1 MREKIRFAVAIA
13 GWLGLAWLSLLS
25 SNNNIHAQQALAEVS
40 VESKTIAPNS
50 TSSVNIVLSEGPD
63 AGVADIQGLL
73 RFDAK
78 VLKATKIEGQQDYE
92 VFASKLDNNAGEVRF
107 LVTRLRAPY
116 AKAGPL
122 IKIEF
127 QAIGKSGDKSDLRL
141 SLNVLRDPDGRDV
154 PNRISNGLITL
165 GSVQNQPPTAK
176 FSFTPAEPKIDEEI
190 SFKDESTDPDG
201 TTDIVSWEWDFG
213 DGTKSTEQNPKKK
226 YSQKKIYDVKLTV
239 KDKAGLSNS
248 VTKKVPVGITP
259 PKADFSFSPTSPEVG
274 DEVQFTDKS
283 TDDGQIVSWR
293 WDFGDGTT
301 SSEQNPKKKYIQAGT
316 FKVKLIVKDNDNAES
331 TAEKDITVKVSN
343 RPMVSV
349 FPNPAR
355 DSAAFTFSLPAGSTG
370 GILFVFNIAGKV
382 VLRDDAL
389 AGKTQIVWDIAGDDV
404 PSGPYYYLVI
414 ALKDNAVVGRSRV
427 EKLVIQR

>member
-1 MREKIRFAVAIA
+1 MRTKIQFAVVA
-13 GWLGLAWLSLLS
+13 LALSFALALP
-25 SNNNIHAQQALAEVS
+25 SNNSLHAQQALAEVS

-50 TSSVNIVLSEGPD
+50 TSFVNVLINEGPD

-73 RFDAK
+73 RFDPK
-78 VLKATKIEGQQDYE
+78 VLKATKVEGQQDYE
-92 VFASKLDNNAGEVRF
+92 IFASKIDNNAGEVKF
-107 LVTRLRAPY
+107 LVTKLRAPY

-122 IKIEF
+122 LKIEF

-141 SLNVLRDPDGRDV
+141 TLTVLRDPDGRNI
-154 PNRISNGLITL
+154 PNKIINGLITL
-165 GSVQNQPPTAK
+165 GAVQNQPPTAN
-176 FSFTPAEPKIDEEI
+176 FSFTPAEPKVDEEI

-201 TTDIVSWEWDFG
+201 ATDIVSWEWDFG
-213 DGTKSTEQNPKKK
+213 DGTKSTEQNPRKR
-226 YSQKKIYDVKLTV
+226 YAQKKIYDVKLTV

-259 PKADFSFSPTSPEVG
+259 PKADFTFAPAAPEVG

-301 SSEQNPKKKYIQAGT
+301 STEQNPKKKYTQPGT
-316 FKVKLIVKDNDNAES
+316 FKVKLTVRDNDGAES
-331 TAEKDITVKVSN
+331 TVEKTITVKPSG
-343 RPMVSV
+343 RPVVGV

-355 DSAAFTFSLPAGSTG
+355 ESATFTFTLPAGATSGTLVVFSISGKLVLKQEKLTG
-370 GILFVFNIAGKV
+370 
-382 VLRDDAL
+382 
-389 AGKTQIVWDIAGDDV
+389 TQFVWDIKKSDV
-404 PSGPYYYLVI
+404 PSGPYYYLII
-414 ALKDNAVVGRSRV
+414 AFKENAVVGRSRV

>member
-1 MREKIRFAVAIA
+1 MRTKIQFAVVA
-13 GWLGLAWLSLLS
+13 LALSFALALP
-25 SNNNIHAQQALAEVS
+25 SNNSLNAQQALTEVS

-50 TSSVNIVLSEGPD
+50 TSSVNISLSNGPD
-63 AGVADIQGLL
+63 AGVAAIRGSL
-73 RFDAK
+73 RFDPK
-78 VLKATKIEGQQDYE
+78 VLKATKVEGQQDYE
-92 VFASKLDNNAGEVRF
+92 VFASKLDNNAGEVGF
-107 LVTRLRAPY
+107 VVVKLRAPY

-127 QAIGKSGDKSDLRL
+127 QAIGKSGDKSDLKLFL
-141 SLNVLRDPDGRDV
+141 SEFRDPDDRDI
-154 PNRISNGLITL
+154 PNKIINGLITL
-165 GSVQNQPPTAK
+165 GAVQNQPPTAN

-201 TTDIVSWEWDFG
+201 ATDIVSWEWDFG
-213 DGTKSTEQNPKKK
+213 DGTKTTEQNPRKR

-239 KDKAGLSNS
+239 RDKAGLSNS

-259 PKADFSFSPTSPEVG
+259 PKADFTFAPAAPEVG

-301 SSEQNPKKKYIQAGT
+301 STEQNPKKKYLQAGT
-316 FKVKLIVKDNDNAES
+316 FKVKLTVKDNDNAEN
-331 TAEKDITVKVSN
+331 TVEKDITVKVSN
-343 RPMVSV
+343 RPIVSV

-355 DSAAFTFSLPAGSTG
+355 DSATFKFSLPPGSTG
-370 GILFVFNIAGKV
+370 GILLVFDIAGKL
-382 VLRDDAL
+382 VLRDDTL
-389 AGKTQIVWDIAGDDV
+389 AGKTQIVWDIAGNDV
-404 PSGPYYYLVI
+404 PSGPYYYLVV